1 LRSELVKFRNL
12 RAKFGK
18 PDHQSEGGQ
27 QAGQTEYDEEQ
38 APVFRLSRDRRPQFI
53 FAWPLNAKCKGS
65 CRCEKRP
72 KGKLQS
78 YKLLLE
84 KDLIRIGL
92 PLPAAPALQF
102 TVTNVVDPYNCTTNP
117 ATGLA
122 SPTWCEIPPNGR

>member
-1 LRSELVKFRNL
+1 MQGIVSLRE
-12 RAKFGK
+12 
-18 PDHQSEGGQ
+18 
-27 QAGQTEYDEEQ
+27 T
-38 APVFRLSRDRRPQFI
+38 
-53 FAWPLNAKCKGS
+53 
-65 CRCEKRP
+65 P

-92 PLPAAPALQF
+92 PLLAAPALQF